1 MIVKVLLESHCK
13 SCAATYDAV
22 LQAVAELGEPIEVQA
37 IHDVKQ
43 ILSYRVWHMP
53 SLVIDEVVV
62 SVGKYLTVKQ
72 VKELIESAKK

>member
-1 MIVKVLLESHCK
+1 MTITVLFDSHCK
-13 SCAATYDAV
+13 GCVATYEAV

-43 ILSYRVWHMP
+43 ILSYRVCRMP

>member
-1 MIVKVLLESHCK
+1 MIIKVLLESQCK
-13 SCAATYDAV
+13 GCAATYDAV
-22 LQAVAELGEPIEVQA
+22 LQAVAELGEPIEVQP
-37 IHDVKQ
+37 IRDVKQ

-62 SVGKYLTVKQ
+62 SVGKNLNVKQ

>member
-1 MIVKVLLESHCK
+1 MLIEEQNGNFAKPVLSAAIV
-13 SCAATYDAV
+13 T
-22 LQAVAELGEPIEVQA
+22 G
-37 IHDVKQ
+37 KQ